1 MAQKD
6 YYELLE
12 VDKNASADDIKRAF
26 RKQAMKYH
34 PDRNPGDKDAEQRFK
49 EINEAYE
56 VLKDEQKRAAYD
68 RYGPDAFSSNAGGG
82 NPFGGGFGFN
92 TEDLSDI
99 FSSVFSDFMGG
110 GRSQRGRKNAPQRG
124 DDLRY
129 DLSLTLEEAFYG
141 LEKEIKIHTTESCE
155 KCHGHG
161 TADGKEA
168 PECSMCHGR
177 GRVRTSSNA
186 FGAMIFESV
195 CPQCKGEGRVPT
207 EKCKDCRGVGLKDIE
222 KSLKIK
228 IPAGVDDQVQ
238 MRVSGAGGAGLR
250 GGQTGDLYVFISIK
264 PHKLYERDG
273 KDLYT
278 AVPVSMACAALG
290 GTIEIPGI
298 DGSKIEVPVPAGTQT
313 GSKLRVKGAGM
324 KIMDSDKRGDLFVI
338 LTVETPTNLSARQ
351 KELLEEFRSLSKD
364 EKCHPQIKTFL
375 DKIKDMFQ

>member
-110 GRSQRGRKNAPQRG
+110 GRSGGRGTNGARRG
-124 DDLRY
+124 NDLRY
-129 DLSLTLEEAFYG
+129 DLSITLEEAFHG
-141 LEKEIKIHTTESCE
+141 LEKEIKIQTTETCAT
-155 KCHGHG
+155 CHGHG
-161 TADGKEA
+161 TADGNPA
-168 PECSMCHGR
+168 PECAMCHGR
-177 GRVRTSSNA
+177 GKVRTA
-186 FGAMIFESV
+186 AKGFAGMVFEST
-195 CPQCKGEGRVPT
+195 CPRCQGTGRSAAEP
-207 EKCKDCRGVGLKDIE
+207 CKDCHGHGTKPVE

-228 IPAGVDDQVQ
+228 IPAGVEDQVQ
-238 MRVSGAGGAGLR
+238 MRVGGAGEAGTV
-250 GGQTGDLYVFISIK
+250 GGPNGDLYVFISVK
-264 PHKLYERDG
+264 AHKLYERDG

-290 GTIEIPGI
+290 GTLEIPSL
-298 DGSKIEVPVPAGTQT
+298 DGQKIEVKVPAGTQT

-324 KIMDSDKRGDLFVI
+324 RIMDSERRGDLFVI
-338 LTVETPTNLSARQ
+338 LTVETPTNLTARQ
-351 KELLEEFRSLSKD
+351 KELLEEFRTLSQD
-364 EKCHPQIKTFL
+364 ENCHPIVKTFL
-375 DKIKDMFQ
+375 DKIKDMFK